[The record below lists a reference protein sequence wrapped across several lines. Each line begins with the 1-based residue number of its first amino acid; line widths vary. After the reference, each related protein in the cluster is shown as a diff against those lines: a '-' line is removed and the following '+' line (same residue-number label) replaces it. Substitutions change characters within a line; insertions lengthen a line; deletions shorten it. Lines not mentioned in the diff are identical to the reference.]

1 MRLCSAA
8 DGECRNPATA
18 AAAFAGE
25 RFAPLQQPLGGS
37 AAQFRRPLSLRTTP
51 PAPAAARRLAGRLNK
66 TCILSP
72 QPAVFRRSCG
82 GGSFASLTPCRRWRH
97 IQAAYGGGIVPPAT
111 GGGLA
116 CSAAQSRS
124 VRSNRPSLSA
134 AVRTTRPQ
142 VHIIASRIY
151 RCGSKA
157 AEHGRYCK
165 FCDTVSLRKFFSPSA
180 GLSAPQTVF

>member
-1 MRLCSAA
+1 MSPPRNRCGGFCGRAVRSA
-8 DGECRNPATA
+8 PA
-18 AAAFAGE
+18 AAR
-25 RFAPLQQPLGGS
+25 RFARHGF
-37 AAQFRRPLSLRTTP
+37 AVPLSLRTTP

-66 TCILSP
+66 TRIFSP
-72 QPAVFRRSCG
+72 QPAVFRRSG
-82 GGSFASLTPCRRWRH
+82 GVGSFASLTPCRRWRH
-97 IQAAYGGGIVPPAT
+97 IQAAYGGGIVPPTT

-157 AEHGRYCK
+157 AAHGQCCK